1 MTYSRLFFFSALLAL
16 AGVFAAP
23 AQAYTSNYGYDL
35 SGIEIRRIGND
46 KIFFREFQDRAM
58 HKTVV
63 ILGQRGVPRSAVRK
77 ITIDTHGG
85 EPGASFFGGGSLSV
99 NYDLWVTLDGCPT
112 SIYLNASASGNITNL
127 WDKGGCLGH

>member
-1 MTYSRLFFFSALLAL
+1 MTYFRLVFFGALLAL
-16 AGVFAAP
+16 AGCAAAP
-23 AQAYTSNYGYDL
+23 AQAYNSNYGYDL

-58 HKTVV
+58 HKTLE
-63 ILGQRGVPRSAVRK
+63 ILGQRGVPRAAVKK

-85 EPGASFFGGGSLSV
+85 EPSGGFFGGGSLSV
-99 NYDLWVTLDGCPT
+99 NYDLWVTLDGCPK

-127 WDKGGCLGH
+127 WDKGGCLGQ